1 MASGKAM
8 SAMSEP
14 NSSHYRASVDAAASD
29 ASSVDDSTGDLLR
42 ETARRVFQDHCDTA
56 TLRSADQGVWPGA
69 LWAAVEG
76 AGLHRALVPEDA
88 GGFGVSVTDALS
100 LLRIAGEH
108 AVPLPLAETMLASW
122 LLAKAGLPIP
132 EGPLTIGPVRDG
144 DVVSL
149 IGEGDGW
156 QVSGTL
162 TRVPWAR
169 VAAAMAVLAQRD
181 RRSRVVL
188 LDRGAWSSEP
198 GENVAREP
206 RDTAQLDGIALAAA
220 RSDVTLPLLRAV
232 GAAMRTQQIAG
243 ALTRLTEMTAE
254 YALGRVQFG
263 RPIGKFQAVQQN
275 LAVLAGQ
282 TAAAV
287 AAADLAAEA
296 VADGVRLLPIAA
308 GKARAGEAAGIGAS
322 IAHQVHG
329 AIGFTFEHNLHFLTR
344 RLWSW
349 RDEFGKDAE
358 WNRTLGQH
366 MARAGADQ
374 LWSEITA
381 A

>member
-1 MASGKAM
+1 MPKDA
-8 SAMSEP
+8 
-14 NSSHYRASVDAAASD
+14 DAATAL
-29 ASSVDDSTGDLLR
+29 DDSTGDLLR
-42 ETARRVFQDHCDTA
+42 ETARRVFHDHCDA
-56 TLRSADQGVWPGA
+56 AALRAADQGIWPAA
-69 LWAAVEG
+69 LWAAVED
-76 AGLHRALVPEDA
+76 AGLHRSLVPEYA
-88 GGFGVSVTDALS
+88 GGFGVSVTDAFS
-100 LLRIAGEH
+100 LLRVAGEH
-108 AVPLPLAETMLASW
+108 ALPLPLAETMLASW

-144 DVVSL
+144 DLVSL
-149 IGEGDGW
+149 IGEADKW
-156 QVSGTL
+156 RVSGSL

-169 VAAAMAVLAQRD
+169 NAAAMAVLAQRD
-181 RRSRVVL
+181 GQSLVVL
-188 LDRGAWSSEP
+188 INRDVWSSEP

-206 RDTAQLDGIALAAA
+206 RNAVQLDGVTLAAA
-220 RSDVTLPLLRAV
+220 RTEVTLPTLRAV

-243 ALTRLTEMTAE
+243 ALTRLTEMTTQ
-254 YALGRVQFG
+254 YACDRVQFG

-296 VADGVRLLPIAA
+296 VADDVRLLPIAA
-308 GKARAGEAAGIGAS
+308 GKTRAGEAAGIGAS

-329 AIGFTFEHNLHFLTR
+329 AIGFTFEHSLHFLTR

-358 WNRTLGQH
+358 WNRLLGRH
-366 MARAGADQ
+366 MAWAGADR

>member
-1 MASGKAM
+1 
-8 SAMSEP
+8 MSEP
-14 NSSHYRASVDAAASD
+14 P
-29 ASSVDDSTGDLLR
+29 SSVPPAADTVAHLDDSTGDLLR
-42 ETARRVFQDHCDTA
+42 ETARRIFRDHCDA
-56 TLRSADQGVWPGA
+56 AALRAADQGTWPAA
-69 LWAAVEG
+69 LWAAVED
-76 AGLHRALVPEDA
+76 AGLHRSLVPEHA
-88 GGFGVSVTDALS
+88 GGFGVSVTDAFS
-100 LLRIAGEH
+100 LLRVAGEH
-108 AVPLPLAETMLASW
+108 ALPLPLAETMLASW

-132 EGPLTIGPVRDG
+132 DGPLTIGPVRDG
-144 DVVSL
+144 DALSL
-149 IGEGDGW
+149 TGEADKW
-156 QVSGTL
+156 HVSGSL

-169 VAAAMAVLAQRD
+169 NAAAMAVLAQRD
-181 RRSRVVL
+181 GQSLVVL
-188 LDRGAWSSEP
+188 IERDAWASEP

-206 RDTAQLDGIALAAA
+206 RDAVQLEGMALAAI
-220 RSDVTLPLLRAV
+220 RTEVTLPMLRAV

-243 ALTRLTEMTAE
+243 ALTRLTEMTTE
-254 YALGRVQFG
+254 YAQDRVQFG

-275 LAVLAGQ
+275 LAILAGQ

-296 VADGVRLLPIAA
+296 VADDVRLLPIAA

-329 AIGFTFEHNLHFLTR
+329 AIGFTFEHSLHFLTR

-358 WNRTLGQH
+358 WNRLLGRY
-366 MARAGADQ
+366 MAEAGADR

>member
-1 MASGKAM
+1 MA
-8 SAMSEP
+8 
-14 NSSHYRASVDAAASD
+14 D
-29 ASSVDDSTGDLLR
+29 
-42 ETARRVFQDHCDTA
+42 
-56 TLRSADQGVWPGA
+56 
-69 LWAAVEG
+69 
-76 AGLHRALVPEDA
+76 AGLHHALLPDQA
-88 GGFGVSVTDALS
+88 GGFGVPVTDALS
-100 LLRIAGEH
+100 LLRVAG
-108 AVPLPLAETMLASW
+108 ASALPLPLAETMLAGW
-122 LLAKAGLPIP
+122 LLANAGLPVP
-132 EGPLTIGPVRDG
+132 DGPLTIGPVRDG
-144 DVVSL
+144 DVVAL
-149 IGEGDGW
+149 RGEGDHW
-156 QVSGTL
+156 QVSGQL
-162 TRVPWAR
+162 SRVPWAR
-169 VAAAMAVLAQRD
+169 DATAMAVLAQREGQLQ
-181 RRSRVVL
+181 VVL
-188 LDRGAWSSEP
+188 VGRDAWSVEP

-206 RDTAQLDGIALAAA
+206 RDTVHLNGIASAVAHTDL
-220 RSDVTLPLLRAV
+220 TWPMLHAV

-243 ALTRLTEMTAE
+243 ALTRLTEMTTD
-254 YALGRVQFG
+254 YAGDRVQFG

-296 VADGVRLLPIAA
+296 VANGIRVLPIAA

-349 RDEFGKDAE
+349 RDEFGKEAE
-358 WNRTLGQH
+358 WNRLLGRH
-366 MARAGADQ
+366 MAQAGADH